1 MTELMT
7 APTST
12 GDAIEVAHDQPPV
25 LITEQQVLFA
35 SAAAVAV
42 PPART
47 SNWFVGAAHA
57 FADAIR
63 GVLVASNTHT
73 PSPRYR
79 PSRNHYFEDSRMS
92 REMDRL

>member
-7 APTST
+7 TPTST
-12 GDAIEVAHDQPPV
+12 VDAIEVAHDQPPV

-35 SAAAVAV
+35 SAASVAV

-79 PSRNHYFEDSRMS
+79 PSRNHYFEDSRMG